1 MRGATPAWGVD
12 LVRGALVAIVLPPFP
27 VMIADWAVFA
37 HLVSLLESLSHE
49 PRNAGETDTEVRL
62 RSVMVE
68 RLSLSQSQVHLG
80 GRETGSEC
88 LPRWQRGVPS
98 TPHSTRHSIGFSL
111 QASICE
117 GNEAKSG
124 RGIWSYQLGPLKGR
138 NGL

>member
-27 VMIADWAVFA
+27 VMIADWAVFVNP
-37 HLVSLLESLSHE
+37 LGSLLESLSHE

-88 LPRWQRGVPS
+88 LPRCQRAVPS
-98 TPHSTRHSIGFSL
+98 TPHSTRHS
-111 QASICE
+111 
-117 GNEAKSG
+117 
-124 RGIWSYQLGPLKGR
+124 
-138 NGL
+138 